1 MFGNGNSF
9 QTYMYFIC
17 DLPSVND
24 IIMIVNTVDKHP
36 IVSISKVWWRLL
48 VLDLNTM
55 EVNEAIAA

>member
-1 MFGNGNSF
+1 MFGNGNSL

-36 IVSISKVWWRLL
+36 IVSIFKSL
-48 VLDLNTM
+48 V
-55 EVNEAIAA
+55 EIIGA